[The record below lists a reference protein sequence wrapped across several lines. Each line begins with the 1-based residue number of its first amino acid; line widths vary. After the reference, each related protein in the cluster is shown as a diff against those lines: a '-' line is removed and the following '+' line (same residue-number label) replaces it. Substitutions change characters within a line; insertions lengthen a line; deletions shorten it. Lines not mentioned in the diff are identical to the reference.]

1 MQFHLSHGD
10 KRKFLNVVNA
20 SFGSKDAK
28 RGCDYRLSIVDLTSY
43 IVKHGLLRDYHLLFT
58 ILVEIQSL
66 LYADESKR
74 TCKAILRLYNL
85 TFVHA
90 IETRGLFK
98 KPKKLT
104 VRKMFGQ
111 YHHALTVHAPQQFR
125 IVPISSTNAEN
136 EERSF
141 NFLKTISTQT
151 SNHHPDNVISNA
163 FIRAQVSKIAHQNI
177 IRLK

>member
-1 MQFHLSHGD
+1 MLTKAKEPVRQFY
-10 KRKFLNVVNA
+10 
-20 SFGSKDAK
+20 
-28 RGCDYRLSIVDLTSY
+28 GCITLF
-43 IVKHGLLRDYHLLFT
+43 LFT
-58 ILVEIQSL
+58 QLKQEGCLKSQ
-66 LYADESKR
+66 
-74 TCKAILRLYNL
+74 
-85 TFVHA
+85 
-90 IETRGLFK
+90 
-98 KPKKLT
+98 KKLT